1 MVDHGA
7 TLQDVAIAADLGSE
21 LNVLLGNQD
30 GNTLGQQVL
39 YHDGQLV
46 HDDGGQTFG
55 DLVQQHHLG
64 VLHQAA
70 GNRQHLLLT
79 AGKLITL
86 GVLAFLQAGE
96 EFVHRFQV
104 PLIAAVHALTC
115 CHTQVF
121 LGGQG
126 GENVAALGH
135 VGNAQA
141 GDCVALHADQF
152 FAVEG
157 DGAFGLTVFFRV
169 QHAHDGFH
177 RGGFADT
184 VAAQQAD
191 RSAFLNAKVDAV
203 QDMALV
209 IISLYIFQF
218 KNHDMSPPR

>member
-152 FAVEG
+152 FMSIKII
-157 DGAFGLTVFFRV
+157 VFRQHTGSDKFLLKCGNIIQQIFR
-169 QHAHDGFH
+169 
-177 RGGFADT
+177 RT
-184 VAAQQAD
+184 AANVVNCV
-191 RSAFLNAKVDAV
+191 RRN
-203 QDMALV
+203 
-209 IISLYIFQF
+209 
-218 KNHDMSPPR
+218 R